1 MIFRLTLDVIKTS
14 NIQPLSDVVVTTLS
28 ITIEFYDFKGKIKN
42 LYISFGV
49 ILVNTMYYY
58 KVAPGNRGYRGDNF
72 LTYSSNA
79 KLMAG
84 QIVVVKV
91 RTQTI
96 SGFIVN
102 EVKKPKFKVKE
113 IDHIYKDLV
122 LPRVQVE
129 FFRNFNEY
137 YPGSLGATAALFVP
151 NLTATER
158 KSTTPERKNVVEKYN
173 TMPEL
178 TNQQSEIL
186 GKIIGSKVRTH
197 ILHGD
202 TGTGKTRLYI
212 ELAKSMSKKNKSVLI
227 LTPEI
232 SLTPQLAEQ
241 FIDNFN
247 NVFLIHSKLTIKQRR
262 EIWLKIDTTK
272 GPKIIIGPRS
282 ALFSPVENLGVII
295 IDEFH
300 DSAYKQ
306 DQSPKYQTVRVAAIL
321 SKLSESKLVLG
332 SATPP
337 VEDYFYAQKMGAEI
351 HRLVEQPNSYATK
364 KDIKIIK
371 LSEPNE
377 RTSYELISKTL
388 LTMMADKLAKKQQV
402 MVFLNKRGSS
412 RTILCESC
420 GWTLQCV
427 RCNIPYIYHSDKHQL
442 LCHTCNKKLPAPNNC
457 TECGSSSIIFRNP
470 GTKAIEAS
478 LARAFPKAKI
488 GRYDKDNT
496 KEQTFLSNYTD
507 IKAGNID
514 ILVGTQLLTKGHDL
528 PKLSLVAILLA
539 EGGLQFPDY
548 SSEEKNFQLL
558 HQVIG
563 RVGRGHLDGDVLIQ
577 TLNEPSTVITK
588 TEHKINTWQNFY
600 NQELVNR
607 KRFRYPPFCY
617 ILKIELS
624 RASEKNV
631 AKNAEDLA
639 VKLLADFAD
648 VEVIGPSPALIE
660 KKNEKW
666 YWQIVIKSDKR
677 SRLTDVIKTLPKTC
691 SYDLDPINLL

>member
-1 MIFRLTLDVIKTS
+1 MH
-14 NIQPLSDVVVTTLS
+14 
-28 ITIEFYDFKGKIKN
+28 
-42 LYISFGV
+42 
-49 ILVNTMYYY
+49 YYE
-58 KVAPGNRGYRGDNF
+58 VAPADRGYRGDKF
-72 LTYSSNA
+72 LTYSSNDN
-79 KLMAG
+79 LEVG
-84 QIVVVKV
+84 QLVVVKL

-96 SGFIVN
+96 SGFVIN
-102 EVKKPKFKVKE
+102 QVKKPAFDVKE
-113 IDHIYKDLV
+113 ISFANKDLV
-122 LPRVQVE
+122 LPWIQVT
-129 FFRNFNEY
+129 FFQNFNLY
-137 YPGSLGATAALFVP
+137 YPGSLGATAAHFVP
-151 NLTATER
+151 NL
-158 KSTTPERKNVVEKYN
+158 VVIDKKVPVQGHESVVKKHN
-173 TMPEL
+173 SLPKL

-186 GKIIGSKVRTH
+186 AKIISSKKRTH
-197 ILHGD
+197 IVHGD

-212 ELAKSMSKKNKSVLI
+212 ELAKSVSKKNKSILI

-241 FIDNFN
+241 FIDNFD

-272 GPKIIIGPRS
+272 GSKVIIGPRS
-282 ALFSPVENLGVII
+282 ALFSPVENLGIII

-306 DQSPKYQTVRVAAIL
+306 DQNPKYQTVRVAAIL

-337 VEDYFYAQKMGAEI
+337 IEDYFYAQKMGAEI
-351 HRLVEQPNSYATK
+351 HRLIEQPNNYSTK

-371 LSEPNE
+371 LSDPTEQ
-377 RTSYELISKTL
+377 SKYELISKTL
-388 LTMMADKLAKKQQV
+388 LSMIATKLENKEQV
-402 MVFLNKRGSS
+402 MIFLNKRGSS

-420 GWTLQCV
+420 GWTVQCP

-457 TECGSSSIIFRNP
+457 TECGSQSIIFKNP

-478 LARAFPKAKI
+478 LAKAFPKAKI

-496 KEQTFLSNYTD
+496 REQTFSSNYAD

-563 RVGRGHLDGDVLIQ
+563 RVGRGHLDGEVLIQ
-577 TLNEPSTVITK
+577 TLNEPSTVIKK

-600 NQELVNR
+600 DEELVNR
-607 KRFRYPPFCY
+607 KKFRYPPFCY
-617 ILKIELS
+617 MLKIELS

-631 AKNAEDLA
+631 AKNAQELA
-639 VKLLADFAD
+639 VKLVTDFPD
-648 VEVIGPSPALIE
+648 VEVIGPSPALLE
-660 KKNEKW
+660 KKNDKW
-666 YWQIVIKSDKR
+666 YWQIVIKSSKR
-677 SRLTDVIKTLPKTC
+677 SRLTDIIKTLPKTC
-691 SYDLDPINLL
+691 TYDLDPSNLL